1 MRRARGT
8 MTEVV
13 AAVNRVVYY
22 WCGVEK
28 DEEEILRTE
37 RGIGGGL
44 RCGVEVIDRRWD
56 GSFFWG
62 FGEVFGAGDGMG
74 GRRWGLLPLSTHLY
88 RRSLDPTASVAAH
101 ARFRGDS
108 PAVSFCFV

>member
-1 MRRARGT
+1 MRRALGT

-62 FGEVFGAGDGMG
+62 FGEVFGAG
-74 GRRWGLLPLSTHLY
+74 GRRWGLLPLSTHL
-88 RRSLDPTASVAAH
+88 SL
-101 ARFRGDS
+101 
-108 PAVSFCFV
+108 

>member
-1 MRRARGT
+1 
-8 MTEVV
+8 VV
-13 AAVNRVVYY
+13 Y

-28 DEEEILRTE
+28 DEETLRTE

-62 FGEVFGAGDGMG
+62 FGEVFGAG
-74 GRRWGLLPLSTHLY
+74 GRRWGLLPLSTHL
-88 RRSLDPTASVAAH
+88 SL
-101 ARFRGDS
+101 
-108 PAVSFCFV
+108 